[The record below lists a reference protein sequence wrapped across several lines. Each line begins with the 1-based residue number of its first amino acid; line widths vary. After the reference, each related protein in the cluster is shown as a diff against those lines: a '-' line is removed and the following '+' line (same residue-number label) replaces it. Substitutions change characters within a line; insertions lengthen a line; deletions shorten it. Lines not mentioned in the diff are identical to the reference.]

1 MSYSVRNIVIALI
14 LAVVAAGL
22 VIMYTSN
29 VKSQA
34 DKSIKTTTVVV
45 SKGDIVAGTP
55 LNTLVSGGAFTTR
68 QVATK
73 DVVPGA
79 FTSVSSLNTS
89 LATDT
94 NITAGAQITPAM
106 FSSSKDSAI
115 VNQIQ
120 GTMRAVQV
128 AFNANRVLGGTLKAG
143 DRVDIY
149 GEMTIQA
156 TNNSSKISQETVAAR
171 IITNVEVLSTYDT
184 GVASAPLTSASGA
197 NSASGTDD
205 GTGGDAVIL
214 ADPPERAGRPHA
226 HPRDRSVLARPAAR
240 PRRPGHGLPGRH
252 TVQRLRLW
260 PDACSDQE
268 LPPDL
273 HWSQPMTNQS
283 PIKVFITGAANGLAE
298 VREGLADHPDVEL
311 VGTAA
316 DPVKAG
322 AKLAESAA
330 QVILHGTTATEHVPT
345 AEVEAIRAVTAAP
358 IVLVTSASANSLLS
372 EALQAG
378 VHDVVLLPQL
388 TDGIVFTIKKAH
400 SLAAG
405 RSGPSAGK
413 AASHAEGKVVTIF
426 SPKGGSGKTAL
437 ACNLAILFARK
448 HQRRTLLLDLD
459 LQFGDVAIM
468 MGIEPD
474 KTIYDLVM
482 ARRELDSE
490 ALAGYVT
497 AHQSGVHVLP
507 APLRPEDAELVT
519 EERLGH
525 LFAVAKESYDVV
537 VVDTPPFFHGPVL
550 STLDRTDQLLLVTSM
565 DVPAIKNVKLTLQ
578 TLDLLH
584 YPKDRRHLLLNQ
596 TGSKVG
602 LRKSE
607 VERALDLKVA
617 FEIPID
623 RDIPSSVNR
632 GVPIAL
638 ANPRA
643 SVVKTMGEIA
653 DALVP
658 QRVEAD
664 AKKKRRG
671 VR

>member
-1 MSYSVRNIVIALI
+1 
-14 LAVVAAGL
+14 
-22 VIMYTSN
+22 
-29 VKSQA
+29 
-34 DKSIKTTTVVV
+34 
-45 SKGDIVAGTP
+45 
-55 LNTLVSGGAFTTR
+55 
-68 QVATK
+68 
-73 DVVPGA
+73 
-79 FTSVSSLNTS
+79 
-89 LATDT
+89 
-94 NITAGAQITPAM
+94 
-106 FSSSKDSAI
+106 
-115 VNQIQ
+115 
-120 GTMRAVQV
+120 
-128 AFNANRVLGGTLKAG
+128 
-143 DRVDIY
+143 
-149 GEMTIQA
+149 
-156 TNNSSKISQETVAAR
+156 
-171 IITNVEVLSTYDT
+171 
-184 GVASAPLTSASGA
+184 
-197 NSASGTDD
+197 
-205 GTGGDAVIL
+205 
-214 ADPPERAGRPHA
+214 
-226 HPRDRSVLARPAAR
+226 
-240 PRRPGHGLPGRH
+240 
-252 TVQRLRLW
+252 
-260 PDACSDQE
+260 
-268 LPPDL
+268 
-273 HWSQPMTNQS
+273 MTNQS

-322 AKLAESAA
+322 AKLAESSA

-345 AEVEAIRAVTAAP
+345 AEVEAIRSVTAAP
-358 IVLVTSASANSLLS
+358 IVLVTSASANTLLS

-378 VHDVVLLPQL
+378 IHDVVLLPQL
-388 TDGIVFTIKKAH
+388 TDGIVFTIKKAQ

-405 RSGPSAGK
+405 RAVGATGKVSA
-413 AASHAEGKVVTIF
+413 HAEGKVVTLF
-426 SPKGGSGKTAL
+426 SPKGGAGKTAL
-437 ACNLAILFARK
+437 ACNLAVLFARK
-448 HQRRTLLLDLD
+448 HERRTLLLDLD

-482 ARRELDSE
+482 ARRELDSD

-550 STLDRTDQLLLVTSM
+550 STLDRTDQLLLVASM

-584 YPKDRRHLLLNQ
+584 YPKDRRHLLLNC

-602 LRKSE
+602 LRKGE

-617 FEIPID
+617 FELPSE
-623 RDIPSSVNR
+623 RDVPASVNR

-643 SVVKTMGEIA
+643 GVVKSMAQVA
-653 DALVP
+653 DTLVP
-658 QRVEAD
+658 PRPTAEG
-664 AKKKRRG
+664 KKKRRG

>member
-1 MSYSVRNIVIALI
+1 
-14 LAVVAAGL
+14 
-22 VIMYTSN
+22 
-29 VKSQA
+29 
-34 DKSIKTTTVVV
+34 
-45 SKGDIVAGTP
+45 
-55 LNTLVSGGAFTTR
+55 
-68 QVATK
+68 
-73 DVVPGA
+73 
-79 FTSVSSLNTS
+79 
-89 LATDT
+89 
-94 NITAGAQITPAM
+94 
-106 FSSSKDSAI
+106 
-115 VNQIQ
+115 
-120 GTMRAVQV
+120 
-128 AFNANRVLGGTLKAG
+128 
-143 DRVDIY
+143 
-149 GEMTIQA
+149 
-156 TNNSSKISQETVAAR
+156 
-171 IITNVEVLSTYDT
+171 
-184 GVASAPLTSASGA
+184 
-197 NSASGTDD
+197 
-205 GTGGDAVIL
+205 
-214 ADPPERAGRPHA
+214 
-226 HPRDRSVLARPAAR
+226 
-240 PRRPGHGLPGRH
+240 
-252 TVQRLRLW
+252 
-260 PDACSDQE
+260 
-268 LPPDL
+268 
-273 HWSQPMTNQS
+273 MTNQS

-345 AEVEAIRAVTAAP
+345 AEVEAIRSVTAAP

-378 VHDVVLLPQL
+378 IHDVVLLPQL

-405 RSGPSAGK
+405 RVAGGAGK
-413 AASHAEGKVVTIF
+413 AASHAEGKVVTLF

-437 ACNLAILFARK
+437 ACNLAVLFARK

-550 STLDRTDQLLLVTSM
+550 STLDRTDQLLLVASHGRAR
-565 DVPAIKNVKLTLQ
+565 DQERQAHAADARPPALPEGPAPPAAEPDRLQ
-578 TLDLLH
+578 GR
-584 YPKDRRHLLLNQ
+584 PAQERGRAGARSQ
-596 TGSKVG
+596 GG
-602 LRKSE
+602 LRAA
-607 VERALDLKVA
+607 RAT
-617 FEIPID
+617 
-623 RDIPSSVNR
+623 RTCPSSINR
-632 GVPIAL
+632 GVPLAL

-643 SVVKTMGEIA
+643 GIVKSMGDIA
-653 DALVP
+653 DTLVP
-658 QRVEAD
+658 QRVAAD